1 MTELPDVNPVRR
13 PKREPFPTNGIR
25 PRAASAIR
33 PIRPIQRARGGHPPS
48 LIPGQRAGD
57 GLGFTPLTLIT
68 TATKT
73 SPGTTVRAAR
83 ARHAPW
89 IAALALVVA
98 LVPLISVGRA
108 HGDPIDDKR
117 AEAQQLQNEIDANGA
132 QLDALSER
140 YNGAQYRFE
149 QAQAAA
155 TEAQQKLDAT
165 TAEVAHL
172 RTLVNERGAELYRGA
187 GQGPTSLD
195 VSSANALIASSKYSA
210 LAAKHDTKLLDELRR
225 AERTLRDQQAAAEQA
240 QADAQDEQRA
250 IAKAQAGVEAAN
262 ARQEQLLSQVNG
274 EIAQLVAEEQARKEA
289 AELAAAQQRY
299 AAAAAAN
306 VPTTNSPAPSTGR
319 SGTIGGTIG
328 GTSGGTSGG
337 TTGGTTGGKSGG
349 GAPAPSANVPVN
361 GGGASAAI
369 AYARSQLGK
378 PYCYAGAGPACFDCS
393 GLTMRAWGAA
403 GLSMPHYSG
412 AQYSMFPHVPLSA
425 MQPGDLVFWGPGG
438 SDHVGLYIGGGQMI
452 AAPHTGDVVK
462 IQAVYG
468 SPVGAARP
476 G

>member
-1 MTELPDVNPVRR
+1 V
-13 PKREPFPTNGIR
+13 
-25 PRAASAIR
+25 
-33 PIRPIQRARGGHPPS
+33 
-48 LIPGQRAGD
+48 
-57 GLGFTPLTLIT
+57 FTLRTLIT
-68 TATKT
+68 SATQA
-73 SPGTTVRAAR
+73 SPEATVRAPR

-108 HGDPIDDKR
+108 HADPIDDKR
-117 AEAQQLQNEIDANGA
+117 AEAQQLQSEIDANGA

-155 TEAQQKLDAT
+155 AEAQQKLDAT

-172 RTLVNERGAELYRGA
+172 RTLVNQRGAELYRGA

-195 VSSANALIASSKYSA
+195 VSSANSLISSSKYGA

-225 AERTLRDQQAAAEQA
+225 AERTLRDQQAQAEQA

-250 IAKAQAGVEAAN
+250 ITNAQAGVEAAN
-262 ARQEQLLSQVNG
+262 AKQEQLLSQVNG

-289 AELAAAQQRY
+289 AALAAAQQRY
-299 AAAAAAN
+299 VDAAAASAAA
-306 VPTTNSPAPSTGR
+306 PAPSAAAPAPSSAPSSGNGTGA
-319 SGTIGGTIG
+319 GTN
-328 GTSGGTSGG
+328 TSRG
-337 TTGGTTGGKSGG
+337 SGG
-349 GAPAPSANVPVN
+349 GSAPAPAPSANVPVN

-403 GLSMPHYSG
+403 GVSMPHYSG
-412 AQYSMFPHVPLSA
+412 AQYSMFPHVPLNA

-462 IQAVYG
+462 IQAVFG

>member
-1 MTELPDVNPVRR
+1 V
-13 PKREPFPTNGIR
+13 
-25 PRAASAIR
+25 
-33 PIRPIQRARGGHPPS
+33 
-48 LIPGQRAGD
+48 
-57 GLGFTPLTLIT
+57 FTLRTLIT
-68 TATKT
+68 SATQA
-73 SPGTTVRAAR
+73 SPEATVRAPR

-108 HGDPIDDKR
+108 HADPIDDKR
-117 AEAQQLQNEIDANGA
+117 AEAQQLQSEIDANGA

-155 TEAQQKLDAT
+155 AEAQQKLDAT

-172 RTLVNERGAELYRGA
+172 RTLVNQRGAELYRGA

-195 VSSANALIASSKYSA
+195 VSSANSLISSSKYGA

-225 AERTLRDQQAAAEQA
+225 AERTLRDQQAQAEQA

-250 IAKAQAGVEAAN
+250 ITNAQAGVEAAN
-262 ARQEQLLSQVNG
+262 AKQEQLLSQVNG

-289 AELAAAQQRY
+289 AALAAAQQRY
-299 AAAAAAN
+299 VDAAAASAAA
-306 VPTTNSPAPSTGR
+306 PAPSSGNGTGA
-319 SGTIGGTIG
+319 GTNTSRGS
-328 GTSGGTSGG
+328 SGGSGP
-337 TTGGTTGGKSGG
+337 
-349 GAPAPSANVPVN
+349 APAPSANVPVN
-361 GGGASAAI
+361 GGGASTAI

-403 GLSMPHYSG
+403 GVSMPHYSG
-412 AQYSMFPHVPLSA
+412 AQYSMFPHVPLNA

-462 IQAVYG
+462 IQAVFG

>member
-1 MTELPDVNPVRR
+1 M
-13 PKREPFPTNGIR
+13 
-25 PRAASAIR
+25 
-33 PIRPIQRARGGHPPS
+33 
-48 LIPGQRAGD
+48 
-57 GLGFTPLTLIT
+57 FTLLTLIT
-68 TATKT
+68 SATQA
-73 SPGTTVRAAR
+73 SPDATVRAPR

-195 VSSANALIASSKYSA
+195 VSSANSLISSSKYGA
-210 LAAKHDTKLLDELRR
+210 LAAKHDTKLLDDLRR
-225 AERTLRDQQAAAEQA
+225 AERTLRDQQAQAEQA

-262 ARQEQLLSQVNG
+262 AKQEQLLSQVNG

-289 AELAAAQQRY
+289 AALAAAQQRY
-299 AAAAAAN
+299 VDAAAATAAA
-306 VPTTNSPAPSTGR
+306 PAPSSGNGTGAGTNTGR
-319 SGTIGGTIG
+319 GS
-328 GTSGGTSGG
+328 SGGSGP
-337 TTGGTTGGKSGG
+337 
-349 GAPAPSANVPVN
+349 APAPSANVPVN

-369 AYARSQLGK
+369 AYARAQLGK

-403 GLSMPHYSG
+403 GVSMPHYSG
-412 AQYSMFPHVPLSA
+412 AQYSMFPHVPLNA

>member
-1 MTELPDVNPVRR
+1 M
-13 PKREPFPTNGIR
+13 
-25 PRAASAIR
+25 
-33 PIRPIQRARGGHPPS
+33 
-48 LIPGQRAGD
+48 
-57 GLGFTPLTLIT
+57 
-68 TATKT
+68 
-73 SPGTTVRAAR
+73 
-83 ARHAPW
+83 
-89 IAALALVVA
+89 AALALVVA
-98 LVPLISVGRA
+98 LVPLISAGRA

-117 AEAQQLQNEIDANGA
+117 AEAQALQQEIDANGA

-140 YNGAQYRFE
+140 YNGAQYRLE

-155 TEAQQKLDAT
+155 AEAQQKLDAT
-165 TAEVAHL
+165 AAEVARL
-172 RTLVNERGAELYRGA
+172 RTLVNQRGAELYRGA

-195 VSSANALIASSKYSA
+195 VSSANSLISSSKYGE

-225 AERTLRDQQAAAEQA
+225 AERTLRDQQAEAEQA

-262 ARQEQLLSQVNG
+262 AKQEQLLAQVNG

-299 AAAAAAN
+299 AAAAANA
-306 VPTTNSPAPSTGR
+306 PTTSGAAPTTSGAAPTTSGAAPSTGR
-319 SGTIGGTIG
+319 SGTSGT
-328 GTSGGTSGG
+328 TSGGGR
-337 TTGGTTGGKSGG
+337 
-349 GAPAPSANVPVN
+349 PAPSANVPVN
-361 GGGASAAI
+361 GGGASTAI

-403 GLSMPHYSG
+403 GVSMPHYSG

>member
-1 MTELPDVNPVRR
+1 M
-13 PKREPFPTNGIR
+13 
-25 PRAASAIR
+25 
-33 PIRPIQRARGGHPPS
+33 
-48 LIPGQRAGD
+48 
-57 GLGFTPLTLIT
+57 FTLRTLIT
-68 TATKT
+68 SATQA
-73 SPGTTVRAAR
+73 SPEATVRAPR

-117 AEAQQLQNEIDANGA
+117 AEAQQLQSEIDANGA

-155 TEAQQKLDAT
+155 AEAQQKLDAT

-172 RTLVNERGAELYRGA
+172 RTLVNQRGAELYRGA

-195 VSSANALIASSKYSA
+195 VSSANSLISSSKYGA

-225 AERTLRDQQAAAEQA
+225 AERTLRDQQAQAEQA

-250 IAKAQAGVEAAN
+250 ITNAQAGVEAAN
-262 ARQEQLLSQVNG
+262 AKQEQLLSQVNG

-289 AELAAAQQRY
+289 AALAAAQQRY
-299 AAAAAAN
+299 VDAAAASAAA
-306 VPTTNSPAPSTGR
+306 PAPSSG
-319 SGTIGGTIG
+319 SGTGAGTN
-328 GTSGGTSGG
+328 TSRS
-337 TTGGTTGGKSGG
+337 SGG
-349 GAPAPSANVPVN
+349 GSGPAPAPSANVPVN

-403 GLSMPHYSG
+403 GVSMPHYSG
-412 AQYSMFPHVPLSA
+412 AQYSMFPHVPLNA

-462 IQAVYG
+462 IQAVFG

>member
-1 MTELPDVNPVRR
+1 V
-13 PKREPFPTNGIR
+13 
-25 PRAASAIR
+25 
-33 PIRPIQRARGGHPPS
+33 
-48 LIPGQRAGD
+48 
-57 GLGFTPLTLIT
+57 FTLRTLIT
-68 TATKT
+68 SATQA
-73 SPGTTVRAAR
+73 SPEATVRAPR

-89 IAALALVVA
+89 IAALALVVG

-108 HGDPIDDKR
+108 HADPIDDKR
-117 AEAQQLQNEIDANGA
+117 AEAQQLQSEIDANGA

-155 TEAQQKLDAT
+155 AEAQQKLDAT

-172 RTLVNERGAELYRGA
+172 RTLVNQRGAELYRGA

-195 VSSANALIASSKYSA
+195 VSSANSLISSSKYGA

-225 AERTLRDQQAAAEQA
+225 AERTLRDQQAQAEQA

-250 IAKAQAGVEAAN
+250 ITNAQAGVEAAN
-262 ARQEQLLSQVNG
+262 AKQEQLLSQVNG

-289 AELAAAQQRY
+289 AALAAAQQRY
-299 AAAAAAN
+299 VDAAAASAAA
-306 VPTTNSPAPSTGR
+306 PAPSSG
-319 SGTIGGTIG
+319 SGTGAGTN
-328 GTSGGTSGG
+328 TSRS
-337 TTGGTTGGKSGG
+337 SGG
-349 GAPAPSANVPVN
+349 GSGPAPAPSANVPVN

-403 GLSMPHYSG
+403 GVSMPHYSG
-412 AQYSMFPHVPLSA
+412 AQYSMFPHVPLNA

-462 IQAVYG
+462 IQAVFG

>member
-1 MTELPDVNPVRR
+1 V
-13 PKREPFPTNGIR
+13 
-25 PRAASAIR
+25 
-33 PIRPIQRARGGHPPS
+33 
-48 LIPGQRAGD
+48 
-57 GLGFTPLTLIT
+57 FTLLTLIT
-68 TATKT
+68 SATQA
-73 SPGTTVRAAR
+73 SPDATVRAPR

-117 AEAQQLQNEIDANGA
+117 AEAQQLQSEIDANGA

-155 TEAQQKLDAT
+155 TDAQQKLDAT

-195 VSSANALIASSKYSA
+195 VSSANSLISSSKYGA
-210 LAAKHDTKLLDELRR
+210 LAAKHDTKLLDDLRR
-225 AERTLRDQQAAAEQA
+225 AERTLRDQQAQAEQA
-240 QADAQDEQRA
+240 QTDAQDEQRA

-274 EIAQLVAEEQARKEA
+274 EIVQLVAEEQARKEA
-289 AELAAAQQRY
+289 AALAAAQQRY
-299 AAAAAAN
+299 VDAAAAAAAA
-306 VPTTNSPAPSTGR
+306 PAPSTGN
-319 SGTIGGTIG
+319 GTGAGTNTG
-328 GTSGGTSGG
+328 RGSSGGSGP
-337 TTGGTTGGKSGG
+337 
-349 GAPAPSANVPVN
+349 APAPSANVPVN

-369 AYARSQLGK
+369 AYARAQLGK

-403 GLSMPHYSG
+403 GVSMPHYSG
-412 AQYSMFPHVPLSA
+412 AQYSMFPHVPLNA